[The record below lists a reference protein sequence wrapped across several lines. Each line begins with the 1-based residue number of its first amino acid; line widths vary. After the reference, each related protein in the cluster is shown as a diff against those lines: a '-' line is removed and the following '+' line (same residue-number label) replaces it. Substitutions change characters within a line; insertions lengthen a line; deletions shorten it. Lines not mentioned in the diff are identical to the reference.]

1 MLIGSEITL
10 EIWENNAIIVARQ
23 SEEPQDPKS
32 QQLAN
37 DMWRHCLENLVYCA

>member
-1 MLIGSEITL
+1 MLIGSDITL
-10 EIWENNAIIVARQ
+10 EIWENNAIIVAHQ

-37 DMWRHCLENLVYCA
+37 EYTMCALCFM